1 MKWKIKNSK
10 ENIKRN
16 QRKQINSL
24 EGKVCFFFDTQGIPS
39 KINLKMKKVN
49 QMFMYL

>member
-1 MKWKIKNSK
+1 MENEEFKRKYQKKSK
-10 ENIKRN
+10 KTNKFLGRE
-16 QRKQINSL
+16 S
-24 EGKVCFFFDTQGIPS
+24 VVFFDTQGIPS

>member
-1 MKWKIKNSK
+1 MKNSK

-24 EGKVCFFFDTQGIPS
+24 EGKVCVFWHTRHS
-39 KINLKMKKVN
+39 KQNKLEN
-49 QMFMYL
+49 EES

>member
-1 MKWKIKNSK
+1 MKWKMKNSK

-24 EGKVCFFFDTQGIPS
+24 EGKVCFFDTQGIPS